1 MSLTLL
7 SDRDT
12 KEILHGLTYE
22 QLERF
27 QDSLRHAL
35 HEFSTGTQDEGAC
48 SIHQPMR
55 TSLQGR
61 NGTTTLFMPS
71 SSSSNIG
78 IKGLLSL
85 SRLESA
91 NSASTTSDDA
101 PLGNPSPQGA
111 LTIMSSTGR
120 PFGFLNAE
128 EVTAFR
134 TALASSLLISR
145 RNHVKTITVYGAGRQ
160 AFWHIRLCL
169 LIHGSTIKHV
179 HIINRTFSD
188 RVRALFKD
196 FLGMDPEIKERE
208 GWSNTKF
215 GILTPTYGEYARLVT
230 QQLRNADIIICTTP
244 STQPLFDEKI
254 LTNPEGRR
262 KGRLIIA
269 IGSYKPHMIELPTE
283 ILTQAVKTHGSG
295 HFHRNAFEG
304 GVIVV
309 DALDASLKEAG
320 EIIQAGISARQL
332 VELGELV
339 MLEQAADESYGYS
352 STDSS
357 DMASLRSSLE
367 GLEVGPGS
375 GKSLTSIFG
384 DKGSLRKAVSR
395 NNSRSPSR
403 RSDSRRS
410 SGIFHK
416 RSSSGTFETERK
428 NSQSSSDDAM
438 CRWLSNGN
446 VIYKSVGMGLM
457 DLVVGADLI
466 MVAREKGIGVT
477 IPDF

>member
-1 MSLTLL
+1 MPLTLL

-12 KEILHGLTYE
+12 KEILHGLTFE

-27 QDSLRHAL
+27 QDSLRQAL

-55 TSLQGR
+55 TAMQGKD
-61 NGTTTLFMPS
+61 GSTTLFMPS
-71 SSSSNIG
+71 ASSSSIG
-78 IKGLLSL
+78 VKVVTL
-85 SRLESA
+85 
-91 NSASTTSDDA
+91 ASPTSPTSTASDQ
-101 PLGNPSPQGA
+101 PLDKPSPQGS

-145 RNHVKTITVYGAGRQ
+145 RTHVKTVTVYGAGRQ

-169 LIHGSTIKHV
+169 LIHGSTIKNV
-179 HIINRTFSD
+179 HIINRAFSE
-188 RVRALFKD
+188 RVRALFKG

-215 GILTPTYGEYARLVT
+215 GILTPTYGEYARLEAL
-230 QQLRNADIIICTTP
+230 QLRNADILICTTP
-244 STQPLFDEKI
+244 STKPLFDEKI
-254 LTNPEGRR
+254 LTSPEGRR

-269 IGSYKPHMIELPTE
+269 IGSYKPHMIELPSE
-283 ILTQAVKTHGSG
+283 ILMQAVKTHGSG
-295 HFHRNAFEG
+295 HFHRNAYEG

-309 DALDASLKEAG
+309 DALDAALKEAG
-320 EIIQAGISARQL
+320 ELIEAGISARQL

-339 MLEQAADESYGYS
+339 MLEKTADDTYGYS

-357 DMASLRSSLE
+357 DMVSMRSSFE
-367 GLEVGPGS
+367 GLEVGSAAGRSLSSVFGGDNGS
-375 GKSLTSIFG
+375 E
-384 DKGSLRKAVSR
+384 RKAASR
-395 NNSRSPSR
+395 NNSKSPSGR

-416 RSSSGTFETERK
+416 RTSSRGAFETERK
-428 NSQSSSDDAM
+428 SSQSSADDAM

-457 DLVVGADLI
+457 DLVVGSDLVMI
-466 MVAREKGIGVT
+466 ARERGIGVT
-477 IPDF
+477 IQDF